1 MTEEAKQLKRS
12 VTKDGEVASNTY
24 RSINN
29 KRTPIQ
35 VCLNDSLPGVVGN
48 GFLLQRATTEEV
60 DDDGNKLPRAVYEVL
75 VVSKNAALKMGT
87 PLTIKVKGQKAI
99 VGEDYNT
106 QVLLGTMQKKVIVF
120 DDLMHWIMPSGEGLS
135 ASGARFI
142 EMTPQEA
149 VNL

>member
-60 DDDGNKLPRAVYEVL
+60 DDDGNKLPRAVYEV
-75 VVSKNAALKMGT
+75 
-87 PLTIKVKGQKAI
+87 
-99 VGEDYNT
+99 
-106 QVLLGTMQKKVIVF
+106 
-120 DDLMHWIMPSGEGLS
+120 
-135 ASGARFI
+135 
-142 EMTPQEA
+142 
-149 VNL
+149 